1 MNELEFR
8 AFHRGVMLHNCAV
21 INGSLAIEENPKGDN
36 LHVTDDGSHYYND
49 WAKYVIYPD
58 SKLMQYTGLKDANG
72 VKIFEGDIIQI
83 GKTSRHILKVEF
95 INAYVG
101 GWVLI
106 HKDPNKWLSLGARED
121 HELTV
126 IGNDYETPELLT
138 TEGSL

>member
-36 LHVTDDGSHYYND
+36 LHVTDEGGHYYND

-72 VKIFEGDIIQI
+72 VKIFKGDIIRHREGYVWTVI
-83 GKTSRHILKVEF
+83 YESAESRFALVCKPP
-95 INAYVG
+95 
-101 GWVLI
+101 LI
-106 HKDPNKWLSLGARED
+106 RPLSSTRARNVK
-121 HELTV
+121 V
-126 IGNDYETPELLT
+126 IGNIDENPELRA
-138 TEGSL
+138 TEGLS